1 MVKGEGMWVAVRSG
15 DQSLGFQ
22 PPNLLLETFDLP
34 SLPSDGVTGLAKP
47 SDSVGQRP
55 PFAMQS
61 SPVTRQAETRTI
73 ANRNGWQHAAML
85 MVKDS
90 RHGPSFICC

>member
-1 MVKGEGMWVAVRSG
+1 MWVAVRRG
-15 DQSLGFQ
+15 DHSSGFQ
-22 PPNLLLETFDLP
+22 PSDLLLETFDLP

-61 SPVTRQAETRTI
+61 PPVTCQAETRTI
-73 ANRNGWQHAAML
+73 ANWNSWASAGTM

-90 RHGPSFICC
+90 RHWPSFSCC

>member
-61 SPVTRQAETRTI
+61 SPVTCQAETRTI
-73 ANRNGWQHAAML
+73 ANRNGWARAATL
-85 MVKDS
+85 MVKNS
-90 RHGPSFICC
+90 RHWPSFTFC

>member
-34 SLPSDGVTGLAKP
+34 ALPSDGETGLAELG
-47 SDSVGQRP
+47 DSVSQRP
-55 PFAMQS
+55 FLAMQS
-61 SPVTRQAETRTI
+61 SQVTCQAETRTI
-73 ANRNGWQHAAML
+73 ANRNGWAHAATL

-90 RHGPSFICC
+90 RHWSSFRCC